1 MQEFALQFL
10 IVHLDWLSI
19 YRCLSVCVSERG
31 EKLGWHMKKIIKRL
45 DRINSVVVNL
55 ISKLFSRL
63 NK

>member
-31 EKLGWHMKKIIKRL
+31 EKLG
-45 DRINSVVVNL
+45 
-55 ISKLFSRL
+55 
-63 NK
+63 